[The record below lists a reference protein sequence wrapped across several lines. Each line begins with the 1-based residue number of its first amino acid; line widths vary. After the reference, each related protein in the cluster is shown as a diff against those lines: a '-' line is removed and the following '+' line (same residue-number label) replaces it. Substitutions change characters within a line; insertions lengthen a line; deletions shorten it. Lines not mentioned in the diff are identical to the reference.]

1 MLGKEGLGICVLLVL
16 DNCMLC
22 FELILNSLHASITVQ
37 NATEW
42 NQSVLAN
49 TRSLDLHSRFN
60 ACSMI
65 ASIVIIFLFISV
77 IVYINFH
84 SLLLL
89 LS

>member
-1 MLGKEGLGICVLLVL
+1 MLLVL

-37 NATEW
+37 NVTEW

-49 TRSLDLHSRFN
+49 TRSLDVYLCFN
-60 ACSMI
+60 ACSRI
-65 ASIVIIFLFISV
+65 ASIVIVYLFTTV
-77 IVYINFH
+77 IVCIKFH
-84 SLLLL
+84 SLSLL